1 MPHNASFHVPV
12 DASVAEALGNP
23 RCAFVTAGP
32 SEYLAGINCIGRR
45 LDMVG
50 SRYPLLVMVE
60 PEQEA
65 FMRRHVTVNSHPS
78 SAVLPWRRFPE
89 KVARNDP
96 WRYRSAHVMD
106 KMNLFGM
113 PFRRLVWIDA
123 DVFVRRNVDELCEL
137 PDDVQYASGMD
148 AEGKPT
154 HCSLLGGKRG
164 RCPGQ
169 CARYNM
175 SHEAHRYVGL
185 RISEISQVS
194 PAPESCP
201 YILQSGVMMLKPL
214 SLAAFNE
221 IIVDKVSTGTVRSYD
236 SSDQGIINTM
246 IYKHRIVGDAYMRLH
261 PRYNVIARH
270 AKHTEAKWMGGP
282 SLTAAL
288 LHFTR
293 ETRPWQGSPRYD
305 NVTRAAEWTSSCGPL
320 VCKLMFNQRRNLK
333 NVSRDDGRHQSF
345 LMGIT
350 SSWEPY
356 CAIANSS
363 QQRLANDSH
372 STPRLHTRHA
382 ANSSMLGGHKLAAG
396 ASLRHAIGISDLH
409 PRYTIK
415 P

>member
-106 KMNLFGM
+106 KM
-113 PFRRLVWIDA
+113 
-123 DVFVRRNVDELCEL
+123 
-137 PDDVQYASGMD
+137 
-148 AEGKPT
+148 
-154 HCSLLGGKRG
+154 
-164 RCPGQ
+164 
-169 CARYNM
+169 
-175 SHEAHRYVGL
+175 
-185 RISEISQVS
+185 
-194 PAPESCP
+194 
-201 YILQSGVMMLKPL
+201 
-214 SLAAFNE
+214 
-221 IIVDKVSTGTVRSYD
+221 
-236 SSDQGIINTM
+236 
-246 IYKHRIVGDAYMRLH
+246 
-261 PRYNVIARH
+261 
-270 AKHTEAKWMGGP
+270 
-282 SLTAAL
+282 
-288 LHFTR
+288 
-293 ETRPWQGSPRYD
+293 
-305 NVTRAAEWTSSCGPL
+305 TRAAEWASSCGPL
-320 VCKLMFNQRRNLK
+320 VCNLMFNQRRNLK